1 VCGIFGA
8 ISDDLVDLKKVKT
21 LSTLSM
27 RRGRD
32 SSGLIYS
39 NPDGDFKI
47 VRSDYDSLAL
57 LRKASLA
64 RSSVVV
70 GHSRL
75 VTNGMVDNQPVVRSG
90 LAVLHNGIVVNHAS
104 LWDELGVK
112 RELEIDTEII
122 AALATEYV
130 SKFGTLKGVSG
141 ELLKRC
147 DGSLSCVI
155 VHPGL
160 GELIL
165 FSNTGSLYFG
175 SLEGSTY
182 FASESNSLSQIG
194 VLNPAQVLEERLF
207 PVPKA
212 NSMKVEDWNRE
223 RRPLVHSFDH
233 NWQEENL
240 LEFEFV
246 EDLLRCAKC
255 VLPYTMPFIRFNDS
269 GVCNYCEN
277 YVRQNEPKPR
287 SQLSKEL
294 EKYRRSSGPE
304 AIMPFS
310 GGRDSSYA
318 LHLVTKELKM
328 KTIAYTYD
336 WGMVTDLGR
345 RNISRMCA
353 RLGVENI
360 VVAADLEKKRKNIA
374 RNLRAW
380 LDSPHLGMISILTA
394 GDKHFFKYVES
405 VKEQTGIGLNLWGIN
420 PLETTHFKSGY
431 LGIAPD
437 FEMTN
442 VYSSGLAKQLAYQKL
457 RFREMLKSPRY
468 FNASLWDTLSGEY
481 YRSVAPKK
489 DYFHIFDY
497 WRWDEAEINDVLI
510 NEYDWELSPDTSTSW
525 RIGDGTAA
533 FYNYVYF
540 TVGGFSEHETFRSNQ
555 IREGEMSRARALELV
570 AKENIP
576 RYEGI
581 KWYLDAVGLDFQEV
595 IRVVNAIPK
604 LYHD

>member
-1 VCGIFGA
+1 MCGIFGA
-8 ISDDLVDLKKVKT
+8 ISDDLVNLKRVRI
-21 LSTLSM
+21 LAEHSM

-32 SSGLIYS
+32 SSGLIAS
-39 NPDGDFKI
+39 SSEGDFR
-47 VRSDYDSLAL
+47 VLRSDLDSVRLLKKGSLA
-57 LRKASLA
+57 KASL
-64 RSSVVV
+64 VI

-75 VTNGMVDNQPVVRSG
+75 VTNGMVDNQPVVRDDV
-90 LAVLHNGIVVNHAS
+90 AVFHNGIVVNHND
-104 LWDELGVK
+104 LWDELELT

-122 AALATEYV
+122 AALAAEYV
-130 SKFGTLKGVSG
+130 LKFGTLKGVS
-141 ELLKRC
+141 ETLLERC
-147 DGSLSCVI
+147 DGSISCVI
-155 VHPGL
+155 IHLKL
-160 GELIL
+160 GEIVL
-165 FSNTGSLYFG
+165 FSNTGSLYVG
-175 SLEGSTY
+175 CLDGSTY
-182 FASESNSLSQIG
+182 FASEANSLFQIG
-194 VLNPAQVLEERLF
+194 VQSPVQVLDERF
-207 PVPKA
+207 FMTHTA
-212 NSMKVEDWNRE
+212 HSISFENWNRE
-223 RRPLVHSFDH
+223 RSPLVHSF
-233 NWQEENL
+233 NYSLQESNL
-240 LEFEFV
+240 LEFNFSS
-246 EDLLRCAKC
+246 LLRCAKC
-255 VLPYTMPFIRFNDS
+255 VLPSTMPFIRFNES

-277 YVRQNEPKPR
+277 YVPQNQPKPV
-287 SQLSKEL
+287 SLLASHL
-294 EKYRRSSGPE
+294 EKYRRSSGAE

-318 LHLVTKELKM
+318 LHLITKELNM

-360 VVAADLEKKRKNIA
+360 VVAADLEKKRKNIT
-374 RNLRAW
+374 RNLNAW
-380 LDSPHLGMISILTA
+380 LDNPHLGMISILTA

-437 FEMTN
+437 FEMQN
-442 VYSSGLAKQLAYQKL
+442 VYSSGLGKQLAYQKL

-481 YRSVAPKK
+481 YRSIAPKT

-497 WRWDEAEINDVLI
+497 WRWDEGEINDVLV
-510 NEYDWELSPDTSTSW
+510 NEYDWELSPDTSTTW

-555 IREGEMSRARALELV
+555 IREGEISREKALELV
-570 AKENIP
+570 ALENIP

-595 IRVVNAIPK
+595 INVVNAIPK
-604 LYHD
+604 LYEA